1 MYYYLALILSILF
14 FKPVYGIYIGKPG
27 WYHIHMESNSHD
39 ILTINNIKYR
49 EGIFYKMLDIPI
61 YFRFSNHYNI
71 SSFYK
76 THFNVDVLYKE
87 GKKISSDCS
96 LTDNVVIKP
105 YDQKQICQIKY
116 YHNKEHDIQLFGNFN
131 FKSLYLQKSKNKNTL
146 NIIGSN
152 NIIFQ
157 QEMNQ
162 VSFFKQF
169 RLKAGYH
176 VFYLNYQN
184 LDNNY
189 YCNCPSISDGFKY
202 TKLFTGIMTD
212 ITTDNDSKNYIKNTE
227 PIKITSYQI
236 DKKNDTN
243 KKNSYDISIMINNTD
258 PVVKIQNSLYNYIY
272 SKLFSV

>member
-1 MYYYLALILSILF
+1 MNYLLFILSVLLIF
-14 FKPVYGIYIGKPG
+14 NPVFGFYIRKPG
-27 WYHIHMESNSHD
+27 WYHIHMESKGHD
-39 ILTINNIKYR
+39 ILTINNNRYR
-49 EGIFYKMLDIPI
+49 EGIFYKTLDIPI

-96 LTDNVVIKP
+96 LTDNLVIKP
-105 YDQKQICQIKY
+105 NEQKHICQIKY
-116 YHNKEHDIQLFGNFN
+116 YYDKEHDIQLFGNFN
-131 FKSLYLQKSKNKNTL
+131 FKSLYLQKSTNKNTL
-146 NIIGSN
+146 NIIGSGN
-152 NIIFQ
+152 TIVQ
-157 QEMNQ
+157 EEMNQ
-162 VSFFKQF
+162 ISFYKKF
-169 RLKAGYH
+169 RLKSGYH

-212 ITTDNDSKNYIKNTE
+212 ITTDNDSKNYIKNTD

-236 DKKNDTN
+236 EKKNETN
-243 KKNSYDISIMINNTD
+243 EKNTYDISIMINNTD
-258 PVVKIQNSLYNYIY
+258 PIIKIQKSLYNYIY
-272 SKLFSV
+272 SKIFSV